1 MAYDGRVK
9 WFARILI
16 AVCISSALSVE
27 ATPQQGGAM
36 FRGDAA
42 HLGLYAS
49 IAPSLKSVRW
59 RFHTEGKI
67 FASATVDRGL
77 IFVGSTGGYE
87 YAVRE
92 SDGTAVWRFATAG
105 AVRSSAAAS
114 YGEVFFSSTD
124 GNVYAVDEASGAE
137 KWRFHTRGERRF
149 TAPGIHGIEPRT
161 ELMPDPY
168 DVFLSSPAVSDGVV
182 YIGSGDHHV
191 YALDARTGRLRW
203 KFATGNVVHASPA
216 IADGRVFIGSWD
228 RYFYAL
234 NARTGTLVWKFATG
248 DDRDIYNQVGIAGSA
263 AVANGVVYFGCRDSH
278 FYALN
283 EHTGALI
290 WKRNH
295 HGSWVIASPA
305 VADETVYYTTSDERK
320 FYAVDAKTS
329 RPRFTVEYGT
339 FAYSSPAIAG
349 TLAFFGSFDGTL
361 YGVDVTTGKVAE
373 RFSTDASAR
382 QLRSHLDASGNLD
395 LVSFY
400 SGGISVR
407 HPTLDDTIL
416 ALNSLY
422 GLGSIVGSPA
432 IDSGTIFIGSTEG
445 TLYAID

>member
-1 MAYDGRVK
+1 MNWV
-9 WFARILI
+9 ARNLI
-16 AVCISSALSVE
+16 AVGVFTAVSAQ
-27 ATPQQGGAM
+27 ATPQRAGAM

-42 HLGLYAS
+42 HRGLYAS
-49 IAPSLKSVRW
+49 TAPSLKSVRW
-59 RFHTEGKI
+59 RFHAEGKI

-77 IFVGSTGGYE
+77 IFVGSAGGYE

-114 YGEVFFSSTD
+114 YGEVFFSSAD

-137 KWRFHTRGERRF
+137 KWRFHTAGERRF
-149 TAPGIHGIEPRT
+149 TAPGIHGIAPRT

-203 KFATGNVVHASPA
+203 RYATGNVVHASPA
-216 IADGRVFIGSWD
+216 VADGKVFVGSWD

-234 NARTGTLVWKFATG
+234 NARTGALVWKFATG

-263 AVANGVVYFGCRDSH
+263 TVAGGVVYFGCRDSH

-283 EHTGALI
+283 ERTGALI

-305 VADETVYYTTSDERK
+305 ITGDTVYYTTSDERK
-320 FYAVDAKTS
+320 FYAVDAKTGGL
-329 RPRFTVEYGT
+329 RFTVEYGT
-339 FAYSSPAIAG
+339 FAYSSPAIAQN
-349 TLAFFGSFDGTL
+349 LAFFGSFDGTL

-382 QLRSHLDASGNLD
+382 RLRSYLDASGNLD
-395 LVSFY
+395 LASFY
-400 SGGISVR
+400 SGDGSVR
-407 HPTLDDTIL
+407 HPTLDGTIVG
-416 ALNSLY
+416 LNSLY

-432 IDSGTIFIGSTEG
+432 IDAGTLFIGSTEG
-445 TLYAID
+445 TLYAIE